1 MFSAWALYSKI
12 QSRKRKFEALTAK
25 RETTKRKVDDFLS
38 SLGNISKTNNEWILQ
53 KVQEKKTSTPVRPVT
68 YSAVSYK
75 RLSKGK
81 KSDPTESQSQSAQQ
95 FPKLNNEEP
104 KRKFKS
110 TSKEDTTYSLQ
121 KEIINAQREKMREQ
135 WKIIES
141 MKEQKLRLQNNRPP
155 TNSKIVRKLEK
166 KIMIEN
172 EINEALDAG
181 EDTNEKSCRDFTEE
195 KLEKSDCYSD
205 CHYSDDFEED
215 CSSETQSSI
224 IPKTPE
230 LLRKVREREKARTEK
245 REEIRRMHQERVEQE
260 RERLRTLK
268 EREIQDEIEERKKT
282 REIWKKRR
290 SEEMERDK
298 RRLSEK
304 ERQERL
310 LAVAKDF
317 HRKLQMREYGL
328 RPWLKLITNNR
339 EKRLEAD
346 TNYQQKLKRLLFFL
360 YN

>member
-53 KVQEKKTSTPVRPVT
+53 KVHEKKTPVR

-75 RLSKGK
+75 RLNKVKKPESKEAP
-81 KSDPTESQSQSAQQ
+81 SSQQ
-95 FPKLNNEEP
+95 FPKIQKEEP
-104 KRKFKS
+104 KKMTKS
-110 TSKEDTTYSLQ
+110 KSKEDTTYSLQ

-141 MKEQKLRLQNNRPP
+141 MKEQKLRLQNNRPA
-155 TNSKIVRKLEK
+155 TNNRIVRKLEK
-166 KIMIEN
+166 KIMIED
-172 EINEALDAG
+172 EIDEALDAG
-181 EDTNEKSCRDFTEE
+181 EDTKVINEER
-195 KLEKSDCYSD
+195 LEKNNECYSD

-230 LLRKVREREKARTEK
+230 MLRKVREREKARTEK

-260 RERLRTLK
+260 RERLRALK
-268 EREIQDEIEERKKT
+268 EKEIQEEIEERKKT

-290 SEEMERDK
+290 TEEMEKDK

-304 ERQERL
+304 ERQEQL
-310 LAVAKDF
+310 VVVAKDF

-328 RPWLKLITNNR
+328 RPWLKLITTNR
-339 EKRLEAD
+339 QKRLEAD
-346 TNYQQKLKRLLFFL
+346 QKYQQKLKR
-360 YN
+360 

>member
-53 KVQEKKTSTPVRPVT
+53 KVHEKKSSTPVT
-68 YSAVSYK
+68 YSAVTYR
-75 RLSKGK
+75 RLNNKVKKPESK
-81 KSDPTESQSQSAQQ
+81 ENQSSPQ
-95 FPKLNNEEP
+95 FPKINNKEA
-104 KRKFKS
+104 KKMVKGKN
-110 TSKEDTTYSLQ
+110 KEDTTYSLQ

-141 MKEQKLRLQNNRPP
+141 MKEQKLRLQNNRPA
-155 TNSKIVRKLEK
+155 TNNKIVRKLEK

-172 EINEALDAG
+172 EINEALDVS
-181 EDTNEKSCRDFTEE
+181 EDTNEKAAKDFTEE
-195 KLEKSDCYSD
+195 RLEKNNESYSD

-230 LLRKVREREKARTEK
+230 MLRKVREREKARTEK

-268 EREIQDEIEERKKT
+268 EKEIQDEIEERKKT

-304 ERQERL
+304 ERQEKL
-310 LAVAKDF
+310 IVVAKDF

-339 EKRLEAD
+339 HKRLEAD
-346 TNYQQKLKRLLFFL
+346 QKYQQKLKR
-360 YN
+360 

>member
-53 KVQEKKTSTPVRPVT
+53 KVHEKKSSTPVT
-68 YSAVSYK
+68 YSAMTYR
-75 RLSKGK
+75 RLNKVKKPESK
-81 KSDPTESQSQSAQQ
+81 ENQSSPQ
-95 FPKLNNEEP
+95 FPKIKNEET
-104 KRKFKS
+104 KKKVKGK
-110 TSKEDTTYSLQ
+110 SKEDTTYSLQ

-141 MKEQKLRLQNNRPP
+141 MKEQKLRLQNNRPA
-155 TNSKIVRKLEK
+155 TNNKIVRKLEK

-172 EINEALDAG
+172 EINEALDAS
-181 EDTNEKSCRDFTEE
+181 EDTNEKAAKDFTEE
-195 KLEKSDCYSD
+195 RIEKNNECYSD

-230 LLRKVREREKARTEK
+230 MLRKVREREKARTEK

-268 EREIQDEIEERKKT
+268 EKEIQDEIEERKKT

-304 ERQERL
+304 ERQEKL
-310 LAVAKDF
+310 IVVAKEF

-339 EKRLEAD
+339 HKRLEAD
-346 TNYQQKLKRLLFFL
+346 HKYQQKLKR
-360 YN
+360 

>member
-53 KVQEKKTSTPVRPVT
+53 KVQEKKTSTPVT

-75 RLSKGK
+75 RLSKIK
-81 KSDPTESQSQSAQQ
+81 KPESKENQSAQQ
-95 FPKLNNEEP
+95 FPKIKNEEP
-104 KRKFKS
+104 KKKVKS

-141 MKEQKLRLQNNRPP
+141 MKEQKLRLQNNRPT
-155 TNSKIVRKLEK
+155 TNNKIVRKLEK

-172 EINEALDAG
+172 EIDEALDAG
-181 EDTNEKSCRDFTEE
+181 DDINERAGKDYSEDR
-195 KLEKSDCYSD
+195 LEKNECYSD

-230 LLRKVREREKARTEK
+230 MLRKVREREKARTEK
-245 REEIRRMHQERVEQE
+245 REEIRKMHQERVEQE
-260 RERLRTLK
+260 RERLRRLK
-268 EREIQDEIEERKKT
+268 EKEIQDEIDDRKKT

-290 SEEMERDK
+290 NEEMERDR

-304 ERQERL
+304 ERQEKL
-310 LAVAKDF
+310 LLVAKDF
-317 HRKLQMREYGL
+317 HLKLQMREYGL

-339 EKRLEAD
+339 QKRLEAD
-346 TNYQQKLKRLLFFL
+346 QNYQHKLKR
-360 YN
+360 

>member
-53 KVQEKKTSTPVRPVT
+53 KVHEKKTSTPVR

-75 RLSKGK
+75 RLNKAKKPESKE
-81 KSDPTESQSQSAQQ
+81 TQSSQQ
-95 FPKLNNEEP
+95 FPKIQNEEP
-104 KRKFKS
+104 KKMTKS
-110 TSKEDTTYSLQ
+110 KSKEDTTYSLQ

-141 MKEQKLRLQNNRPP
+141 MKEQKLRLQNNRPA
-155 TNSKIVRKLEK
+155 TNNRIVRKLEK
-166 KIMIEN
+166 KIMIED
-172 EINEALDAG
+172 EIDEALDAG
-181 EDTNEKSCRDFTEE
+181 EDSKDFSEE
-195 KLEKSDCYSD
+195 RLEKNNECYSD

-230 LLRKVREREKARTEK
+230 MLRKVREREKARTEK

-260 RERLRTLK
+260 RERLRALK
-268 EREIQDEIEERKKT
+268 EKEIQDEIEERKKT

-290 SEEMERDK
+290 TEEMEKDK

-304 ERQERL
+304 ERQEQL
-310 LAVAKDF
+310 VVVAKDF

-328 RPWLKLITNNR
+328 RPWLKLITTNR
-339 EKRLEAD
+339 QKRLEAD
-346 TNYQQKLKRLLFFL
+346 QKYQQKLKR
-360 YN
+360 

>member
-53 KVQEKKTSTPVRPVT
+53 KVQEKKTPTPVT

-75 RLSKGK
+75 RLNKVKKLESK
-81 KSDPTESQSQSAQQ
+81 ENQIAQQ
-95 FPKLNNEEP
+95 FPKIKTDEP
-104 KRKFKS
+104 KKKVKS

-141 MKEQKLRLQNNRPP
+141 MKEQKLRLQNNRPT
-155 TNSKIVRKLEK
+155 TNNKIVRKLEK

-172 EINEALDAG
+172 EIDEALDAG
-181 EDTNEKSCRDFTEE
+181 ENTNERAGKDYSEE
-195 KLEKSDCYSD
+195 RLEKTECYSE

-230 LLRKVREREKARTEK
+230 MLRKVREREKARTEK

-260 RERLRTLK
+260 RERLRRLK
-268 EREIQDEIEERKKT
+268 EKEIQDEIDDRKKT
-282 REIWKKRR
+282 REIWTKKRN
-290 SEEMERDK
+290 EEMDRDR

-304 ERQERL
+304 ERQEKL
-310 LAVAKDF
+310 LVNAKDF
-317 HRKLQMREYGL
+317 HQKLQMREYGL

-339 EKRLEAD
+339 QKRLEAD
-346 TNYQQKLKRLLFFL
+346 QNYQHKLKR
-360 YN
+360 

>member
-53 KVQEKKTSTPVRPVT
+53 KVHEKKSSTPVT
-68 YSAVSYK
+68 YSAVTYR
-75 RLSKGK
+75 RLNKVKKPESK
-81 KSDPTESQSQSAQQ
+81 ENQSSPQ
-95 FPKLNNEEP
+95 FPKIKNEEP
-104 KRKFKS
+104 KKKVKGK
-110 TSKEDTTYSLQ
+110 SKEDTTYSLQ

-141 MKEQKLRLQNNRPP
+141 MKEQKLRLQNNRPA
-155 TNSKIVRKLEK
+155 TNNKIVRKLEK

-172 EINEALDAG
+172 EINEALDAS
-181 EDTNEKSCRDFTEE
+181 EETNEKAAKDLTEE
-195 KLEKSDCYSD
+195 ILNKNNECYSD

-230 LLRKVREREKARTEK
+230 MLRKVREREKARTEK

-268 EREIQDEIEERKKT
+268 EKEIQDEIEERKKT

-304 ERQERL
+304 ERQEKL
-310 LAVAKDF
+310 IVVAKEF

-339 EKRLEAD
+339 HKRLEAD
-346 TNYQQKLKRLLFFL
+346 HKYQQKLKR
-360 YN
+360 